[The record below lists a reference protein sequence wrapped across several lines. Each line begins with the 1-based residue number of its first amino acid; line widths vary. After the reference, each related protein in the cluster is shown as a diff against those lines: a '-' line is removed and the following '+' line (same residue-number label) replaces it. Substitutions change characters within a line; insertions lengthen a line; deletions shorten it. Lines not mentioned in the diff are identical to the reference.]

1 MKKLFSILLFIPLVF
16 FGQTLPQIGDE
27 AYGGIVFYV
36 DETGLNGLV
45 AATEDLIGDDSDYF
59 FEWGCWMEFVSG
71 ADAKWIGAGLQN
83 TMDIINQGCQTEY
96 GGLTAAQAV
105 LDAEINGYSDWYLP
119 SQGELFQ
126 MFITIGESSEN
137 GNIGALTDNWYWSSS
152 EYDDRH
158 AWGVYFING
167 YTNGYYNYDPGMV
180 RPIRTFTIN
189 DLTIG
194 CPDSLAANYHSS
206 ATEDDGSCVYSE
218 DILQNAVSSIY
229 EVLNTWNTS
238 IYLTAGWNMFGY
250 GCPEPLDVIEGL
262 SNHTESI
269 IIVKDYNGAVYMPEF
284 DFNGVGDLIPGAGY
298 QMKLNQPIEGFSLCD
313 WYVNDIPEDN
323 IVSLQ
328 EENAS
333 LQVFVDS
340 VNAPTIYQVG
350 DYAKGGI
357 VFYIDETGQHGLV
370 ATLDDLEGN
379 DPYDWGYGGFEWG
392 CVDLDVNNATGWDI
406 GTGRQNTLGIV
417 NAMCTTINNGN
428 SAALQSIITESNG
441 YYDWYLPSIEELV
454 EMYDMIGN
462 GSLLGNIGNFYIG
475 NGDTNSGCGYWSS
488 TQYSYTHSRALYFN
502 VGEIYESQKQST
514 NRVRPIRSF

>member
-250 GCPEPLDVIEGL
+250 GCPEPLDVIEGI

-269 IIVKDYNGAVYMPEF
+269 IIVKDYNGAVYMTEF
-284 DFNGVGDLIPGAGY
+284 GFNGIGDLIPGFGY
-298 QMKLNQPIEGFSLCD
+298 QIKLTEAIEGFSLCD

-328 EENAS
+328 EEVEDLTLEIKCLTN
-333 LQVFVDS
+333 
-340 VNAPTIYQVG
+340 PEIG
-350 DYAKGGI
+350 DNCFGGV
-357 VFYIDETGQHGLV
+357 VFYVDESGNHGLIS
-370 ATLDDLEGN
+370 ALEDIGQ
-379 DPYDWGYGGFEWG
+379 YEWG
-392 CVDLDVNNATGWDI
+392 CYGMLASGADGTSM
-406 GTGRQNTLGIV
+406 GTGYQNTMDIV
-417 NAMCTTINNGN
+417 NQGCTTEEGGITAAQ
-428 SAALQSIITESNG
+428 AALDSEINS
-441 YYDWYLPSIEELV
+441 YSDWYLPSIDELN
-454 EMYDMIGN
+454 EMYNTIGN
-462 GSLLGNIGNFYIG
+462 GGIEGNIGGFSDNW
-475 NGDTNSGCGYWSS
+475 YWSS
-488 TQYSYTHSRALYFN
+488 SEFDNYNAWRDLFEYGGVFAVWKHGAQ
-502 VGEIYESQKQST
+502 
-514 NRVRPIRSF
+514 RVRPIRSF